1 MGVGFLW
8 RCAMTPASQARNA
21 LKFLKAAARLN
32 ADRGKMDDAYVLKK
46 GRPIRFFPCER
57 SLVFLAALYPPTGG
71 GRPDALR
78 APGYAHVHHDTPG
91 EEVLESAYITR
102 CSCHPAIR
110 LDALRALEY
119 DDPPP
124 A

>member
-1 MGVGFLW
+1 
-8 RCAMTPASQARNA
+8 MTLASQARNA
-21 LKFLKAAARLN
+21 RKFLKAAARLN

-46 GRPIRFFPCER
+46 GQPIRFFPCER

-78 APGYAHVHHDTPG
+78 EAVYASVNNDTPG
-91 EEVLESAYITR
+91 EAVLETAYMTR
-102 CSCHPAIR
+102 CSCHPLIR

-119 DDPPP
+119 DDADATP
-124 A
+124 